1 MMFNGLIFED
11 FLLSN
16 TGSIR
21 LVDGYDNTEGRVEI
35 YHDGKWGTVCDRSWD
50 INDAQVVCQSLG
62 LGAATAAKSSAY
74 FGEGSGDIWL
84 SDVNCTGTESNL
96 LECDY
101 RGWGVDRGGI
111 TADGSNCKHKE
122 DASVVCSRGKI
133 IKRLGDIYIAN
144 NSRPFQHFCL
154 DLAACEENTDCP
166 NAYCRSNGFC
176 GKFCSNFL
184 Y

>member
-1 MMFNGLIFED
+1 MFNGLIFED
-11 FLLSN
+11 FLHSN

-62 LGAATAAKSSAY
+62 LGVATAAKSSAY

-111 TADGSNCKHKE
+111 TADGSSCKHKE

-144 NSRPFQHFCL
+144 NSRPF
-154 DLAACEENTDCP
+154 
-166 NAYCRSNGFC
+166 
-176 GKFCSNFL
+176 
-184 Y
+184 

>member
-1 MMFNGLIFED
+1 MFNGLIFED

-62 LGAATAAKSSAY
+62 LGVATAAKSSAY

-101 RGWGVDRGGI
+101 RGWGVDRTPSFVGCEH
-111 TADGSNCKHKE
+111 DE
-122 DASVVCSRGKI
+122 DASVVCSGKI
-133 IKRLGDIYIAN
+133 IKRLGGI
-144 NSRPFQHFCL
+144 
-154 DLAACEENTDCP
+154 
-166 NAYCRSNGFC
+166 
-176 GKFCSNFL
+176 
-184 Y
+184 